1 LTADGR
7 WLVVGG
13 AATAY
18 LSILDAQTLA
28 PLKKI
33 KTAGDAT
40 DNLISVDGGR
50 KIVATAGYS
59 LYRSNAARHLFVLDA
74 RAEPEL
80 LGKVEVG
87 INPGF
92 HLNLGD
98 GTVLV
103 PAVHGQRITRVD
115 TRDKKALESMSTRKW
130 RFHPTWASGRS
141 DQRIAV
147 ITGGAF
153 RGGRMPFGEK
163 LLVLDPMSP
172 SKRARFEFYRGL
184 AQPRGALFH
193 PDGRHILVANRL
205 KHTLA
210 ILDWVDR
217 QTVGQIPVGRYPEA
231 LGMMPDGK
239 TAWLVYSARR
249 SENPRLTFIDLEHG
263 TVSDVALPGATV
275 GKPVT
280 SPDGRMLYVPVKKRN
295 GVAVIEVQGHRLID
309 FIETQATPGGLV
321 IHPLGDRLY
330 VVQKKGTL
338 VSMVQ

>member
-1 LTADGR
+1 MKWSVTISALVLSLMAPLTSEAQQGHLRWHVVRKTVKIPASGTPFISSCSGALTADGR

-172 SKRARFEFYRGL
+172 S
-184 AQPRGALFH
+184 
-193 PDGRHILVANRL
+193 
-205 KHTLA
+205 
-210 ILDWVDR
+210 
-217 QTVGQIPVGRYPEA
+217 
-231 LGMMPDGK
+231 
-239 TAWLVYSARR
+239 
-249 SENPRLTFIDLEHG
+249 
-263 TVSDVALPGATV
+263 
-275 GKPVT
+275 
-280 SPDGRMLYVPVKKRN
+280 
-295 GVAVIEVQGHRLID
+295 
-309 FIETQATPGGLV
+309 
-321 IHPLGDRLY
+321 
-330 VVQKKGTL
+330 
-338 VSMVQ
+338 